1 MLEIQPAS
9 LSLAQLVEA
18 RSERPCVC
26 GFAEVSESFVRKP
39 DGKRGKTPGESPRG
53 RLPAFLTPL
62 SPRTS
67 APTVPRPSAGASAAS
82 ARRLATT
89 TSAVCLCLR
98 RDRGEV
104 QRRSETEK
112 RPRRRVVATVRPR
125 ERVKRRSNRCREWGR
140 LAGQLGIVDG
150 DFRILPRHVYTPPAY
165 LFFARASRRAR
176 MRRRSAPVA
185 NRLIA
190 RRSQNRRAY
199 DVPDRIQT
207 RLANPRRSPDP
218 RVERCAGRATR
229 RSRGATRVWDLA
241 HGRAERARVEVPR
254 SRVPKAARSC
264 FLVSGMSRHESSRA
278 PEKGVQ
284 NGGLVTTE
292 PHPRAAVEAKD
303 GANPRHGARR
313 APRVAP
319 AVDGRR
325 ARRPRRDARETARA
339 SFFGP
344 SRVGGIARDAS
355 RSIRPSRDG
364 ESRRRGGHPGAHQTQ
379 RRVRG
384 CPRAPPARAKGFAS
398 SVSSVSSRL
407 VQAHARQKCVPVPVE
422 SAKFHRRDDRGAR
435 ARASV
440 RNESRDAFT
449 KRRVLPVAARVPEAC
464 RPGDPRAPRAG
475 DVARASNAAAART
488 GRKRKRKR
496 KRKKKNLR
504 AAFSSRRLGAAHLLE
519 AHLAPARRARLR
531 P

>member
-1 MLEIQPAS
+1 M
-9 LSLAQLVEA
+9 A
-18 RSERPCVC
+18 RSSLRV
-26 GFAEVSESFVRKP
+26 G
-39 DGKRGKTPGESPRG
+39 SPRG
-53 RLPAFLTPL
+53 
-62 SPRTS
+62 
-67 APTVPRPSAGASAAS
+67 
-82 ARRLATT
+82 
-89 TSAVCLCLR
+89 
-98 RDRGEV
+98 
-104 QRRSETEK
+104 
-112 RPRRRVVATVRPR
+112 
-125 ERVKRRSNRCREWGR
+125 
-140 LAGQLGIVDG
+140 QLGFVDG
-150 DFRILPRHVYTPPAY
+150 DFRILPRHVHMPPAY

-176 MRRRSAPVA
+176 MRRRSEPVA
-185 NRLIA
+185 KRPIA
-190 RRSQNRRAY
+190 RRSQNRRAMF
-199 DVPDRIQT
+199 PNESGRASRT
-207 RLANPRRSPDP
+207 RAGRLTRASR
-218 RVERCAGRATR
+218 RCAGRATR
-229 RSRGATRVWDLA
+229 CGARRG
-241 HGRAERARVEVPR
+241 PR
-254 SRVPKAARSC
+254 SRARRTRANGSAAGRGRARPKWHGRVFGFWDVETRIVARARKR
-264 FLVSGMSRHESSRA
+264 L
-278 PEKGVQ
+278 VQ

-303 GANPRHGARR
+303 GANPRRGARR

-339 SFFGP
+339 PFFGP

-407 VQAHARQKCVPVPVE
+407 VQAHARQKCVSVPVE
-422 SAKFHRRDDRGAR
+422 SAKFHRRDDQGAR

-440 RNESRDAFT
+440 RNEKRYAFT